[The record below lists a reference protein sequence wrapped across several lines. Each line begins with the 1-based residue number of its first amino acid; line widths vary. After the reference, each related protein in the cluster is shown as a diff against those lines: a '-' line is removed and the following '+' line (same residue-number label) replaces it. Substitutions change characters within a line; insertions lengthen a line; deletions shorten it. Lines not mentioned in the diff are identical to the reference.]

1 MLEIND
7 ALDLTI
13 KLLIVEKITSSS
25 TTIVLCATINVGKGN
40 DLNSLAFSQEE
51 KRGNCSNFCGI

>member
-25 TTIVLCATINVGKGN
+25 TTIFLCATINVGKGN
-40 DLNSLAFSQEE
+40 DFPTV
-51 KRGNCSNFCGI
+51 RGMT